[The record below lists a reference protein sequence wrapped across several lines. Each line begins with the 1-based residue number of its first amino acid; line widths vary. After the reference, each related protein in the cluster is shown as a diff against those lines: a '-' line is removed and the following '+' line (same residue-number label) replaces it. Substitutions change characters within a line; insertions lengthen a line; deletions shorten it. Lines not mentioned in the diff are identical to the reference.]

1 MAPCVC
7 KKETPNVCINRNDVQ
22 VQPISTM
29 WELSSRLV
37 GSSWLF
43 NISSFMTFTSRCT
56 LYFKWFYSPLW
67 PVQYIYH
74 PSEIGVMSA
83 NSTKSRTP
91 PLQPPVNSLGQTW
104 PAFACGQVV
113 VPPSAKTLELGEWF
127 NFNDSIVSRAT
138 RLVLEHSSWMGVWK
152 KMCWLPFRKH
162 IY

>member
-1 MAPCVC
+1 MPNHRAPTQLAHGLEPKSLRLEVASTSSLGTLSQTFCTGWIPLLVYNPHS
-7 KKETPNVCINRNDVQ
+7 TPH
-22 VQPISTM
+22 S
-29 WELSSRLV
+29 
-37 GSSWLF
+37 
-43 NISSFMTFTSRCT
+43 
-56 LYFKWFYSPLW
+56 

-138 RLVLEHSSWMGVWK
+138 RLGVLEQSSWMDSVWN